1 MVVCGGNCFGF
12 FVNFK
17 KAIIIL
23 FIVSPKKPFD
33 DIPQRRIQFLR
44 FLADIPGRQF
54 YFIRQFFGKGSKQ
67 NILSG
72 RYRAF
77 VFSFILHQRLFVILF
92 YLLFCADTLRGL
104 RKAGIQTIGKAAD
117 DLIGNP
123 EYTVCYQHSF
133 IHQFQLPHVCK
144 VMFIDKS

>member
-23 FIVSPKKPFD
+23 FIVSLKKPFD

-44 FLADIPGRQF
+44 FLADIPGRQIDF
-54 YFIRQFFGKGSKQ
+54 VRQFFGKGSKQ

-72 RYRAF
+72 RYCAS
-77 VFSFILHQRLFVILF
+77 VFTFIFYERILVICF
-92 YLLFCADTLRGL
+92 YCCFCADTFGNL
-104 RKAGIQTIGKAAD
+104 RKADIQTIGKAAD